1 MAKNPPIADVN
12 DYMAWIDL
20 VREIAH
26 RADRGL
32 DRRRRPRSGV
42 PVIVPYRGFGR
53 QGELHIRGRVVIEK
67 RITRAREAEPVWRN
81 MLNAYRRFASA
92 EVAGA
97 RVRAMFRE
105 AAVETIADDEGH
117 FQATLLSTLV
127 DPDSLWQEVGLMLAG
142 GQAAVRGHVLI
153 PPPHA
158 QFGIISDIDDTIVQ
172 TGATSL
178 KQMVRTVMLQN
189 AAMRM
194 PFEGIGE
201 LYRALHAERNPVFYV
216 SSGPWNLYDLI
227 HDYMDLQ
234 GIPHGPIFLQDWGF
248 DEVTLLTRPHEEHKL
263 AAIQSLLDYY
273 PTLPF
278 VLIGDSGQH
287 DPEIYLR
294 AVQANPG
301 RILLSVIRDV
311 TPDIRDHTVG
321 QIAKAVAAAGSEMIY
336 VADSAQARTHV
347 ERTLLRTRRMSD
359 PNVKSTEEQVEKI
372 EVIRGAEV
380 LGYEGTGREE
390 HSGQNAPEPARRVV
404 DELADNKPDQV
415 E

>member
-1 MAKNPPIADVN
+1 
-12 DYMAWIDL
+12 MAWIDL
-20 VREIAH
+20 VRSLAH
-26 RADRGL
+26 RTERGL
-32 DRRRRPRSGV
+32 DRRRGPRIGV

-53 QGELHIRGRVVIEK
+53 EGELNIRGRVVMEK

-81 MLNAYRRFASA
+81 VLNAYRRFASA

-97 RVRAMFRE
+97 KVRAMFRD
-105 AAVETIADDEGH
+105 AVVETVADEEGH
-117 FQATLLSTLV
+117 FQATLASTLI
-127 DPDSLWQEVGLMLAG
+127 DAKNLWHEVGLMLSG
-142 GQAAVRGHVLI
+142 GEAAVPGHVLV

-178 KQMVRTVMLQN
+178 KQMIRTVMLQN

-194 PFEGIGE
+194 PFEGIGD
-201 LYRALHAERNPVFYV
+201 LYRALHSERNPVFYV

-248 DEVTLLTRPHEEHKL
+248 DERTLLTRPHEEHKL
-263 AAIQSLLDYY
+263 AAIQALLDYY

-294 AVQANPG
+294 AIQANPN
-301 RILLSVIRDV
+301 RIPLAIIRDV
-311 TPDIRDHTVG
+311 TPEIRDHAVG
-321 QIAKAVAAAGSEMIY
+321 EIARAASAAGSEMIY
-336 VADSAQARTHV
+336 VADSAAARAHV
-347 ERTLLRTRRMSD
+347 DRALLNNPVMSD
-359 PNVKSTEEQVEKI
+359 PNVKS
-372 EVIRGAEV
+372 
-380 LGYEGTGREE
+380 
-390 HSGQNAPEPARRVV
+390 
-404 DELADNKPDQV
+404 
-415 E
+415 